1 MASATKSI
9 GLPCSSQRIPPEKR
23 KRSKLLTV
31 LWTLIYVSIALFLVT
46 TSIVVG
52 VCASL
57 LDAARRF
64 AFGRNQKDN
73 QRKS

>member
-1 MASATKSI
+1 MASAIKSI
-9 GLPCSSQRIPPEKR
+9 ESVRFSQRIPPEKR

-57 LDAARRF
+57 LDAAWRF
-64 AFGRNQKDN
+64 AFGRNQNDN